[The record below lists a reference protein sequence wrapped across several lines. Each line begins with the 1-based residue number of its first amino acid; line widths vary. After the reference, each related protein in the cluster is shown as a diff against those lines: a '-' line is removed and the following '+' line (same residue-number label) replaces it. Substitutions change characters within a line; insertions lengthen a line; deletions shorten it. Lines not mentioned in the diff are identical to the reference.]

1 MVILLKEETSVGDKV
16 SLVVFTI
23 IFPTEYY
30 VFSGNVIHETEELT
44 RDNV

>member
-1 MVILLKEETSVGDKV
+1 LKEETSVGDKV

-30 VFSGNVIHETEELT
+30 VLTEMLLMKQKNWLETMF
-44 RDNV
+44 